1 MLSIRFNRAV
11 IAAAGLLALCGTVS
25 AQTPERPTDTSPPF
39 PIGRDMKGLTTAG
52 SYLAARH
59 ASVERDASS
68 AATFYRSA
76 LRTDPKNNE
85 LLDRAFISSLAE
97 GDIDEAVKLA
107 DRILTIDKNNRVA
120 RLVVGARDLKQK
132 KYAAAQINI
141 NQSVRGPIT
150 DLVAT
155 LLSGWAAYGS
165 GDTKTA
171 VANIDKLTG
180 PEWYPIFKDLH
191 SGMIHELANKEKDA
205 GARLE
210 RAYKLDDSALRVTD
224 AYARWLSR
232 NKDPASAQAAY
243 ETF

>member
-1 MLSIRFNRAV
+1 MFSIRFNRLA
-11 IAAAGLLALCGTVS
+11 IAAAIASLALPGQLL
-25 AQTPERPTDTSPPF
+25 AQTPERPTDTTAPF
-39 PIGRDMKGLTTAG
+39 PSGRDLKGLTTAG

-68 AATFYRSA
+68 AAAFYRSA

-107 DRILTIDKNNRVA
+107 DRILTIDKSNRVA

-132 KYAAAQINI
+132 KYAAAQTNI

-155 LLSGWAAYGS
+155 LLSGWASYGS

-171 VANIDKLTG
+171 NGIR
-180 PEWYPIFKDLH
+180 
-191 SGMIHELANKEKDA
+191 S
-205 GARLE
+205 
-210 RAYKLDDSALRVTD
+210 
-224 AYARWLSR
+224 SR
-232 NKDPASAQAAY
+232 ICTPA
-243 ETF
+243 